1 MEYKRRNFTPEQKLR
16 FEVREAYIANRST
29 KEARKR
35 TFLDD
40 EWTRYKN
47 GGTDSARIDVPA
59 LTTDDLK
66 QASKSINELAIK
78 LKDLSDSVYKPNHKI
93 MLMRQAIWET
103 NCELRERKRA
113 SQRSYKKP

>member
-1 MEYKRRNFTPEQKLR
+1 MDYKRRNFSAEQKLK
-16 FEVREAYIANRST
+16 FEARESFLADRST
-29 KEARKR
+29 LEARKKSWHN
-35 TFLDD
+35 D
-40 EWTRYKN
+40 EFIRNLY
-47 GGTDSARIDVPA
+47 GGTDSARLNVPA

-66 QASKSINELAIK
+66 QASKSISKLAK
-78 LKDLSDSVYKPNHKI
+78 NLKDLSDSVYKPNHKI

>member
-1 MEYKRRNFTPEQKLR
+1 MLIAQQKRRVKGL
-16 FEVREAYIANRST
+16 
-29 KEARKR
+29 
-35 TFLDD
+35 LDD

-93 MLMRQAIWET
+93 MLMRQAIWEV

-113 SQRSYKKP
+113 SQRSFKKP